1 MKTAP
6 ELSETLAKS
15 ASEAKERFRSA
26 AGLIDEEFARL
37 KVSMGESESVS
48 EQVKVVVGRIGDAAD
63 TLKREVAAT
72 AEGLSKDMAG
82 TADEVRGFV
91 STVGPQVMAS
101 ATRVARG
108 VGVPVPDGWLHD
120 DDEATDV
127 SDVDVSDVDVSDVD
141 VSDVDVSDVDVSDVD
156 VSDGAVEATEDTV
169 VDMAEGDGNDESVAG
184 IVDEVSADQDATRT
198 KDATKTK

>member
-127 SDVDVSDVDVSDVD
+127 SDVDVSD
-141 VSDVDVSDVDVSDVD
+141 
-156 VSDGAVEATEDTV
+156 GAVEATEDTV